1 MIGHSLQS
9 QQAAYCPSQ
18 QGTIKA
24 CTNTYP
30 LQLTG
35 RLSGL
40 DLVLG
45 SQGDIDPITEKVFLS
60 LSLEDGTGTEVRHLP
75 EQLLLASPEI
85 ADEREPF
92 HP

>member
-1 MIGHSLQS
+1 MSLTARHHQSLHKHLSTSGHR
-9 QQAAYCPSQ
+9 QAERLGPS
-18 QGTIKA
+18 A
-24 CTNTYP
+24 
-30 LQLTG
+30 
-35 RLSGL
+35 
-40 DLVLG
+40 G
-45 SQGDIDPITEKVFLS
+45 SQGDIDPITEKVVLS